1 MESINTIV
9 SFLIDDQHKL
19 ENEIIVIVKDDP
31 VKLPDIHE
39 VDGLKGLIYLK

>member
-1 MESINTIV
+1 MESINIIV

-39 VDGLKGLIYLK
+39 VDGLEGLIYFI